1 MPERAMNR
9 AGLRSEGAIRAALLG
24 LLVSGGLTVGPS
36 RSWGAAS
43 IIHVDTPQVTLTPS
57 AQDYANDYVD
67 ATGAAGIRIRV
78 KTNNATGLILKVRS
92 SGAGNTIRLG
102 DVLVR
107 TLTPPGN
114 GGVAINNWTPVT
126 LTDLNLWSI
135 TTGSNQF
142 INVGADTRVR
152 NLGAYGDNVSAGFTS
167 YSHALV
173 FTVISP

>member
-1 MPERAMNR
+1 MERVKNG
-9 AGLRSEGAIRAALLG
+9 AGILPGAALRAAPLLLAAG
-24 LLVSGGLTVGPS
+24 WLTASASP
-36 RSWGAAS
+36 SWGQAS

-78 KTNNATGLILKVRS
+78 KTSNATGLILKVRS
-92 SGAGNTIRLG
+92 SGPGNTIRLG

-107 TLTPPGN
+107 TLTPPGR
-114 GGVAINNWTPVT
+114 GGVAINNWTPVA

-135 TTGSNQF
+135 TNGSNQF
-142 INVGADTRVR
+142 INIGADARVT
-152 NLGAYGDNVSAGFTS
+152 NLGWYGDNLSAGFTS

-173 FTVISP
+173 FTVVSP